1 MYNYIFMYV
10 YIHAH
15 RRRKELSIIKRCG
28 QENISDDDVV
38 ESYR

>member
-15 RRRKELSIIKRCG
+15 RRRKELSIIQRCG
-28 QENISDDDVV
+28 QEKISDDDVV

>member
-10 YIHAH
+10 YIHVY
-15 RRRKELSIIKRCG
+15 RRREELSIIQRCG
-28 QENISDDDVV
+28 QETISDDDVV